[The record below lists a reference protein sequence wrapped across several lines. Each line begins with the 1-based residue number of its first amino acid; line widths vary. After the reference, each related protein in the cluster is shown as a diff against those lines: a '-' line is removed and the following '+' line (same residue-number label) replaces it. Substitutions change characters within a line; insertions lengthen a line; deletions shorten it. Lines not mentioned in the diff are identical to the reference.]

1 MLSDCRV
8 HVYLIALSEFPL
20 HTIAKVNFSPIN
32 SRLPGPSP
40 SFFFVWG
47 QRLSCS
53 HSFVLQQSSPFLAL
67 PFALRSPIV
76 PLPWPCLMVC
86 TDSISPLLLAS
97 YCRGHSR
104 TGEDRDEREEVVVI
118 GNYWLDVI
126 FLLGKNDQNNH
137 IRWFPK
143 AQAWAWS
150 WASRDWK
157 QNVVLLLPQ
166 KLKIDPCESWTNAGI
181 SFLSKKSHDFSGRPF
196 PEFVL
201 SCLQT
206 SD

>member
-32 SRLPGPSP
+32 SRLPGPSS

-67 PFALRSPIV
+67 PFSLRSPIV
-76 PLPWPCLMVC
+76 PLPWPCPMVC
-86 TDSISPLLLAS
+86 TDSISSLLLAS
-97 YCRGHSR
+97 YCMNNSR

-126 FLLGKNDQNNH
+126 LPLHKNGQNNS
-137 IRWFPK
+137 IGWFPK

-150 WASRDWK
+150 WVSKRLR
-157 QNVVLLLPQ
+157 QNVFLLLSQ
-166 KLKIDPCESWTNAGI
+166 RLKIDFCGS
-181 SFLSKKSHDFSGRPF
+181 
-196 PEFVL
+196 
-201 SCLQT
+201 
-206 SD
+206 